1 MFLFEKGVLIM
12 IKHIT
17 KLLCTFNVSEKT
29 LLELCPFYCQPNYQI
44 YKLGLDHAI
53 PGVKTTSNGSRG
65 VAKGDT
71 SQTIKTKK
79 CFTKHYKSRKAC
91 KKSYH

>member
-1 MFLFEKGVLIM
+1 M

-29 LLELCPFYCQPNYQI
+29 LLELCPFYCQPNYHI

-53 PGVKTTSNGSRG
+53 ADVKTISDRSRG
-65 VAKGDT
+65 VAKGGPL
-71 SQTIKTKK
+71 KPP
-79 CFTKHYKSRKAC
+79 
-91 KKSYH
+91 